1 MFLRPISANKQ
12 ILFRY
17 TDIASELCPKL
28 IMDVMKRLFMVC
40 CVAAVALSCE
50 ILDDDIEKHTYAVAL
65 DDVANVLANIPIA
78 AGHMQEVYLAVS
90 SSSGNGYDEEYMMLD
105 LFAAPGTGV
114 GEDRAPVLKSLD
126 SGHVPLRDLIE
137 DYVRSTPPTKSA
149 AGIDDPSQW
158 LSRLSE
164 SDVQI
169 YWPFSESWD
178 GSTLPVI
185 TFDPENDSDVNVGYK
200 IVEEADGVRKVIEV
214 VVDEEMAMETPVWV
228 VNRNTDA
235 GYTTLE
241 MLRREDPDWGQ
252 GGGEIIVYPRAETK
266 SSSEVRSL
274 ILKDFTMKRN
284 YDSWFAGA
292 SEFFVKVGA
301 FENFTAST
309 EAELKLFNPLIT
321 DFLIVVR
328 RNQKGIPQPFNAILF
343 SEWTD
348 LVDSFAFM
356 IIEDDGGTIKDW
368 SCTALVR
375 VESKSYGVELKIP
388 FHSYDDIVWRGSLG
402 RKWFEA
408 NSNTVGHFGDVDL
421 TFELI

>member
-1 MFLRPISANKQ
+1 MKK
-12 ILFRY
+12 LFFV
-17 TDIASELCPKL
+17 CL
-28 IMDVMKRLFMVC
+28 I
-40 CVAAVALSCE
+40 AAVSFSCE
-50 ILDDDIEKHTYAVAL
+50 ILDDDIGKHTSEQPVAL
-65 DDVANVLANIPIA
+65 DEVAHVLANIPI
-78 AGHMQEVYLAVS
+78 GLGQMHEVFSAVA
-90 SSSGNGYDEEYMMLD
+90 SSSGNGYDEEYTMRD

-114 GEDRAPVLKSLD
+114 GDDRSLVSKGFKSD
-126 SGHVPLRDLIE
+126 DVPLRDLIGN
-137 DYVRSTPPTKSA
+137 YVRSMPATKSGPSIA
-149 AGIDDPSQW
+149 DPSKW
-158 LSRLSE
+158 LNRLSE
-164 SDVQI
+164 SEVQI
-169 YWPFSESWD
+169 YWPFSEEWD
-178 GSTLPVI
+178 GNTLPVI
-185 TFDPENDSDVNVGYK
+185 TFDPEDDSDVNVGYR
-200 IVEEADGVRKVIEV
+200 ITEDPDGMRQVVEVL
-214 VVDEEMAMETPVWV
+214 VDEEMAMGTPVWV

-241 MLRREDPDWGQ
+241 MLRKEDPDWGQ
-252 GGGEIIVYPRAETK
+252 GGGGIIVGPRFCSDTK
-266 SSSEVRSL
+266 AAQRNPEVKTL
-274 ILKDFTMKRN
+274 ILKDFVMNRS

-328 RNQKGIPQPFNAILF
+328 RNQVGIPQPFNAILI

-348 LVDSFAFM
+348 LVESLAFM
-356 IIEDDGGTIKDW
+356 IIEDDGGTIKEW
-368 SCTALVR
+368 NCTALVR